1 MVNGYDVMN
10 AAKAFNDQYDALPHD
25 DEMAM
30 ATHAEVISRYC
41 DELPNDELREIF
53 TDWCIMPDY

>member
-1 MVNGYDVMN
+1 MANEIDVVN

-30 ATHAEVISRYC
+30 ATHAMVISKYC
-41 DELPNDELREIF
+41 DELPTEELREMF
-53 TDWCIMPDY
+53 MDWCLMPDY